1 MRKATD
7 GGRLT
12 RERALTLVLLV
23 ATAIAF
29 YVCYRLTLTF
39 LPALAWGLA
48 LAIVAHPLHSFIARR
63 IKRPNIAAGL
73 AVLLVAG
80 HLVAPAVFVLRQLA
94 REAVRGA
101 EMVREEIASGRWRA
115 AVESNPRLAPALHW
129 LEEEAN
135 LRGAA
140 EQLTN
145 AIPVRISRFLT
156 GSIWAA
162 AEILITL
169 FALFYFFRD
178 RQAILRAVRSF
189 VPLSD
194 AKTDEVFRRVTETIH
209 ATIYGTLVV
218 ALVQGAL
225 GGLMF
230 WWLGLPAPLLWGAV
244 MELLAIV
251 QILGAFVVWVPA
263 ELAGSFPGLVIR
275 ARTPFGRAAPLWTPQ
290 LLWMK
295 IFLDP
300 SQASC
305 LVQQVIYRKVNHD

>member
-115 AVESNPRLAPALHW
+115 AVER
-129 LEEEAN
+129 
-135 LRGAA
+135 
-140 EQLTN
+140 
-145 AIPVRISRFLT
+145 
-156 GSIWAA
+156 
-162 AEILITL
+162 
-169 FALFYFFRD
+169 
-178 RQAILRAVRSF
+178 
-189 VPLSD
+189 
-194 AKTDEVFRRVTETIH
+194 
-209 ATIYGTLVV
+209 
-218 ALVQGAL
+218 ALVQTL
-225 GGLMF
+225 HMD
-230 WWLGLPAPLLWGAV
+230 
-244 MELLAIV
+244 ER
-251 QILGAFVVWVPA
+251 VP
-263 ELAGSFPGLVIR
+263 
-275 ARTPFGRAAPLWTPQ
+275 
-290 LLWMK
+290 
-295 IFLDP
+295 
-300 SQASC
+300 
-305 LVQQVIYRKVNHD
+305 N